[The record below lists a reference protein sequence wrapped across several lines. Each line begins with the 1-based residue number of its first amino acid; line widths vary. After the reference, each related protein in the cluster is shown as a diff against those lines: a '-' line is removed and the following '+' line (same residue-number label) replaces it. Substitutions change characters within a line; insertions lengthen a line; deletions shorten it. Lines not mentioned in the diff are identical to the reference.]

1 MKKNKDS
8 YLKVVEWSKEDHCY
22 VGTAPG
28 LILGGVHGRNEKKVF
43 AELCKVVSEV
53 LSLLQKEGRPLPQA
67 TSHKKY
73 SGKILLRLSPSWHKL
88 LTLKAMQ
95 KGESIN
101 KLISS
106 RLMASK
112 I

>member
-1 MKKNKDS
+1 MKRNKDH
-8 YLKVVEWSKEDHCY
+8 YLKIVEWSKEDRCY

-28 LILGGVHGRNEKKVF
+28 LILGGVHGRDEKKVF
-43 AELCKVVSEV
+43 AELCKIVSEAIE
-53 LSLLQKEGRPLPQA
+53 LLRKEGRPLPRA
-67 TSHKKY
+67 TTRKKY

-88 LTLKAMQ
+88 LTIKAMQ
-95 KGESIN
+95 KGESVN

-106 RLMASK
+106 QLIESK